1 MKRNSFQ
8 KMNIN
13 DKIAIAISLAICAIS
28 CLDIVRYMLLGNE
41 TAFASMCII
50 NAAFILL
57 AICAWSCRAYFMYL
71 PVTVAAIVLFSLTN
85 NIETSLFN
93 ITFLFQAILSGIGCL
108 VGGAIAIIKKR
119 KPKKATAFFLVIVL
133 LIAAVPSGIWGWNYK
148 EDAQKESVSHTTWS
162 VPKKYDAVDC
172 PQKGSL
178 QTITYTTKAYA
189 TDKRTV
195 TKQAMVYLP
204 YNYNEEAEYDVL
216 YLLHG
221 TGDNERYWLEKF
233 AYNAT
238 MVDNLIYY
246 QEIKPIIIVTPTW
259 YVEEDC
265 MDGSLDP
272 LTYTFKEELRN
283 DLMPAVEGRYATYAK
298 TTDEKGFIES
308 RTHRAFAGLSRGAVT
323 TLHSVFC
330 GALDYFSRFGVFSAS
345 RTTIEEFKLIQT
357 DTFKDYP
364 IDYFYMTSG
373 VFDFSLERQVRD
385 MRALLSIEPRL
396 VEGENCQFDVFPMQY
411 HSMTSWHLALYNCLQ
426 YFFQG

>member
-1 MKRNSFQ
+1 MKRNSFP
-8 KMNIN
+8 KINIT
-13 DKIAIAISLAICAIS
+13 DKIAMVISLAICAIS
-28 CLDIVRYMLLGNE
+28 CFDIVRYVLLGNE
-41 TAFASMCII
+41 MAFAAMLII
-50 NAAFILL
+50 NVAFILL
-57 AICAWSCRAYFMYL
+57 ALCAWSCRAYFIYL
-71 PVTVAAIVLFSLTN
+71 PITVASIVLFVLTN
-85 NIETSLFN
+85 HMETSLFN
-93 ITFLFQAILSGIGCL
+93 VTFLFQAILSGIGGV
-108 VGGAIAIIKKR
+108 VGCIIAIMKKV
-119 KPKKATAFFLVIVL
+119 KPKKAIILFLVAVL
-133 LIAAVPSGIWGWNYK
+133 FMTVIPSGIWGWKYK
-148 EDAQKESVSHTTWS
+148 EDAQKESTSHNMWA
-162 VPKKYDAVDC
+162 VPTKYDGIDC

-204 YNYNEEAEYDVL
+204 YNYDEELEYDVL

-246 QEIKPIIIVTPTW
+246 QDIKPIIIVTPTW

-272 LTYTFKEELRN
+272 LTYSFKEELRN
-283 DLMPAVEGRYATYAK
+283 DLMPAVEGKYATYAK

-330 GALDYFSRFGVFSAS
+330 ESLDYFSRFGVFSAS
-345 RTTIEEFKLIQT
+345 RTTIEEFRSIQS
-357 DTFKDYP
+357 DAFKDYS

-373 VFDFSLERQVRD
+373 MFDFSLERQVKD
-385 MRALLSIEPRL
+385 MRGLLSIEPRL

-411 HSMTSWHLALYNCLQ
+411 HSMASWHLALYNCLQ